1 MNINSLALEIV
12 ELVQNETANKTNL
25 NKINRQVINILNKIV
40 SNFSDTEADD
50 YTVVINLDQGLPAS
64 VITNHPNLNGA
75 LFVCTDNISVADD
88 EEAAICIGEETIIV
102 GVGEIQMQDDMT
114 IYHKAAHKFER
125 QNY

>member
-1 MNINSLALEIV
+1 MNINSLAFEIV
-12 ELVQNETANKTNL
+12 ELVQNETANKTNI

-50 YTVVINLDQGLPAS
+50 YTVVINLDQGLPTS
-64 VITNHPNLNGA
+64 VLTNHPNLNGA

-88 EEAAICIGEETIIV
+88 EEAAICVGDETIVV
-102 GVGEIQMQDDMT
+102 GVGEMQVQDDMSM
-114 IYHKAAHKFER
+114 YHKAAHKFER